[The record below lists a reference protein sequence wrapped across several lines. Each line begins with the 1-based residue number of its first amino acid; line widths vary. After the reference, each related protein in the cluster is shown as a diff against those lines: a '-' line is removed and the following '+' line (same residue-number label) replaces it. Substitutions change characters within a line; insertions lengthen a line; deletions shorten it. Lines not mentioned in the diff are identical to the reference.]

1 MSKRRREI
9 VKLIEAGIFGGPYV
23 ATEVREKAEHLE
35 DAFSEL
41 LGRQLNRPTAGSLG
55 KLLNNRLV
63 DRPTRIDAST
73 VATLK
78 TFKEDN
84 TGYYEVRLARSADG
98 PNYTF
103 SNPAGGQTISRISP
117 IAPHGGRPAGDKGD
131 AGHVSSP
138 PAPAPTENDDDLPD
152 VPPGEE
158 FVV

>member
-1 MSKRRREI
+1 M
-9 VKLIEAGIFGGPYV
+9 KLIEAGIFGGPYV

-78 TFKEDN
+78 TFKKRTTPATTRFAWPARP
-84 TGYYEVRLARSADG
+84 TG
-98 PNYTF
+98 
-103 SNPAGGQTISRISP
+103 RITHSP
-117 IAPHGGRPAGDKGD
+117 IRQAAKPSPASPLGPPRGGRPAGDKGD